1 MLPLGSNHLL
11 CYVRLD
17 ERANDLRT
25 TTSPTQALSDEYDN
39 NSGLVPVEHS
49 RGHPDRQSHLQT
61 TVKARLN
68 DCHRRLK
75 RYKNKTQQ
83 LHDKLKQ
90 LILTELLDIVTT
102 IADKRDN
109 KATERART
117 GHQQKLTGLL
127 RNKEQRRSKPD
138 GNWVRNI
145 SSRPLD
151 RNETR
156 LLSYGQKHS
165 VTPKRI
171 PTKAIVSSVEAALSR
186 QRELSESTK
195 GNIRSRIASTIQSAL
210 QHGSNSTKDEQHAL
224 KRRGH
229 SYSTSRQRT
238 SYCCHGQ
245 N

>member
-1 MLPLGSNHLL
+1 MTLLRILPT
-11 CYVRLD
+11 
-17 ERANDLRT
+17 RA
-25 TTSPTQALSDEYDN
+25 
-39 NSGLVPVEHS
+39 
-49 RGHPDRQSHLQT
+49 
-61 TVKARLN
+61 
-68 DCHRRLK
+68 
-75 RYKNKTQQ
+75 
-83 LHDKLKQ
+83 
-90 LILTELLDIVTT
+90 
-102 IADKRDN
+102 N

-117 GHQQKLTGLL
+117 GHQQKLTRLL

-138 GNWVRNI
+138 DNWVRNI

-224 KRRGH
+224 KRLKNDEDIVILPADRGRITVVMDKTDYH
-229 SYSTSRQRT
+229 D
-238 SYCCHGQ
+238 
-245 N
+245 